1 MLLIYM
7 ILNGLHTAKQLL
19 NEIKA
24 HKTKNLEYQEVK
36 TQRYQWIKPKTYNI
50 TTPENQK
57 RQIKTQRY
65 KNEKISKHN
74 DIKI

>member
-7 ILNGLHTAKQLL
+7 ILNGLYTAKQIL

-36 TQRYQWIKPKTYNI
+36 TQRYQ
-50 TTPENQK
+50 
-57 RQIKTQRY
+57 
-65 KNEKISKHN
+65 
-74 DIKI
+74 